1 MDPIRVIGIGDP
13 KREWEIEPIEE
24 PIQAPVSEPV
34 PEEIPE
40 LVPA

>member
-1 MDPIRVIGIGDP
+1 MDPTRAVGIGEP

-24 PIQAPVSEPV
+24 PMTMPISEPI